1 MQATASRAHCSY
13 EQVNG
18 IHLFRFERPSR
29 RAVDEWLLHLD
40 RVYASSFSDER
51 VRIAMEYAVRGM
63 PHLSYATERLRQWN
77 SAQHH
82 LPRTRVAFLHN
93 NATMAMIIDGI
104 VRLLISE
111 RHTVHFFNIRH
122 ADDAF
127 DWLMQP

>member
-1 MQATASRAHCSY
+1 MQAAATRAHCSY
-13 EQVNG
+13 FQTNG
-18 IHLFRFERPSR
+18 IHMFRFERPSR

-40 RVYASSFSDER
+40 RVYASGPDKQ
-51 VRIAMEYAVRGM
+51 VRIAMEYTVRGM
-63 PHLSYATERLRQWN
+63 PHLSYATERLRQW
-77 SAQHH
+77 SSSQHH
-82 LPRTRVAFLHN
+82 LPRSQVAFLHN